1 MAYPDYESRA
11 EAEVSKALR
20 HHALKAQ
27 MHRRRR
33 VKVMVATMVPV
44 SLLPIWLDLPPFYAS
59 LVSGLLAS
67 AIFLLIE
74 RLIVRKP

>member
-1 MAYPDYESRA
+1 M
-11 EAEVSKALR
+11 
-20 HHALKAQ
+20 
-27 MHRRRR
+27 
-33 VKVMVATMVPV
+33 KVLVATLVPV
-44 SLLPIWLDLPPFYAS
+44 SLLTIWLDLPPFYAS

>member
-1 MAYPDYESRA
+1 MSHPDYHSSA

-20 HHALKAQ
+20 HDALKAQ
-27 MHRRRR
+27 IHRRRR
-33 VKVMVATMVPV
+33 VKVLVAALVPGI
-44 SLLPIWLDLPPFYAS
+44 LLPIWLDVPPFYAS

-67 AIFLLIE
+67 AIFLCIE